1 VVGVY
6 LAWKSGFTHYFERDD
21 VSCMDWAFR
30 LRKDVPTWVMILVLL
45 SAILVIAGLQHFNI
59 V

>member
-1 VVGVY
+1 
-6 LAWKSGFTHYFERDD
+6 
-21 VSCMDWAFR
+21 MDWAFR
-30 LRKDVPTWVMILVLL
+30 LRKDVPTWVTILVLL